1 LAANRTCDTTRS
13 LIEERVLFHNG
24 NNKKNKKNKIKINNN
39 NKTPEKSWLSLAMTG
54 TAPFSSSA
62 SQF

>member
-24 NNKKNKKNKIKINNN
+24 NNKKNKIKINNN